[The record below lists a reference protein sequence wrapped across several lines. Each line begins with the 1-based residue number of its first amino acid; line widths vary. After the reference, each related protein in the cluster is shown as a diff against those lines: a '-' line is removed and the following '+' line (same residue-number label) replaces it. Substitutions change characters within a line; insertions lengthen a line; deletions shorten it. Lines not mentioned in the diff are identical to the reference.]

1 MARQI
6 TSQNSPISAAD
17 TPQRAGGCEVP
28 TVDTSDFKNGLSIIF
43 NNDIWTIVWFQHHK
57 PGKGGAV
64 MRTKLKN
71 LKTGGVIDRTFNAGE
86 KFEQAILDRFP
97 MQYLYQQDDD
107 YILMHPETFD
117 QIQVNRTTFG
127 DSIKYLKDGMEV
139 NVVEH
144 NGKILGAEVPSF
156 VELEVVT
163 TDPNFKGDTSS
174 GGGKPATLETG
185 AVVTVP
191 FFVSVGDKVK
201 VDTRTDSYLERV
213 K

>member
-1 MARQI
+1 M
-6 TSQNSPISAAD
+6 P
-17 TPQRAGGCEVP
+17 V
-28 TVDTSDFKNGLSIIF
+28 VDTADFKNGLSIIF

-71 LKTGGVIDRTFNAGE
+71 LKSGGVIDRTFNAGE
-86 KFEQAILDRFP
+86 KFEQAILDRYP

-117 QIQVNRTTFG
+117 QINVNKSTFG
-127 DSIKYLKDGMEV
+127 DSLKYLKDGMEV

-156 VELEVVT
+156 VELEVT
-163 TDPNFKGDTSS
+163 HTDPNYKGDTSS

-185 AVVTVP
+185 AVINVP
-191 FFVSVGDKVK
+191 FFVNIGDKVK
-201 VDTRTDSYLERV
+201 VDTRTDTYLERV